1 MNAVEQTAVSR
12 RTALDLKRTHP
23 LPPLNALRAFD
34 ALARCG
40 SLRAAAQDL
49 GVVPGAVR
57 QQLQSLEDYF
67 GTPLFN
73 RDAGRVILNAAGMRF
88 ADAVGIAFAIIS
100 RAAEEVQ
107 QRDRKTRLRLGV
119 PMPMA
124 LSWMMPRL
132 PRIHADLPT
141 LEIDV
146 VPVSITRTLA
156 DAPDLDA
163 MIAGGEYR
171 PLPDIAATAF
181 MVDAF
186 GPVSSP
192 AGLAPL
198 GTDLDGWLE
207 GATALV
213 ARDVPYLWDDWFRE
227 SGTRPSR
234 FVKRIEI
241 DDLTLAIG
249 AAKAGLGVTIAPR
262 ASIALELASGELRAP
277 FGFVSRPFGFRLC
290 CRAADRKSKA
300 IGLLSDWLVEEGQA
314 ADRI

>member
-1 MNAVEQTAVSR
+1 MN
-12 RTALDLKRTHP
+12 LKHP
-23 LPPLNALRAFD
+23 LPPLNALRAYD

-57 QQLQSLEDYF
+57 QQLQSLEEYF
-67 GTPLFN
+67 GEALFI
-73 RDAGRVILNAAGMRF
+73 RKGGRVTLNAAGLRF
-88 ADAVGIAFAIIS
+88 ADAVGIAFAIVS
-100 RAAEEVQ
+100 RAAEEIQ
-107 QRDRKTRLRLGV
+107 RRDRKMRLRLGV

-124 LSWMMPRL
+124 LSWLMPRL
-132 PRIHADLPT
+132 PRIHSDLRD

-146 VPVSITRTLA
+146 VPVAITRTLA

-163 MIAGGEYR
+163 IIAGGEYR

-192 AGLAPL
+192 AGPAPS
-198 GTDLDGWLE
+198 GTDLDEWLAN
-207 GATALV
+207 ATALV

-227 SGTRPSR
+227 SGTRPTR
-234 FVKRIEI
+234 FLKRVEIE
-241 DDLTLAIG
+241 DLTLAIG

-262 ASIALELASGELRAP
+262 ASIEMELAAGVLTAH
-277 FGFVSRPFGFRLC
+277 FGFAIRPIGFRLC
-290 CRAADRKSKA
+290 CRAADRKSRA
-300 IGLLSDWLVEEGQA
+300 ISLLADWLRREGKA
-314 ADRI
+314 ADPA

>member
-1 MNAVEQTAVSR
+1 LN
-12 RTALDLKRTHP
+12 LKHP

-40 SLRAAAQDL
+40 SMRAAAQDL

-57 QQLQSLEDYF
+57 QQLQSLEEYF
-67 GTPLFN
+67 GAPLFI
-73 RDAGRVILNAAGMRF
+73 RKGGRVTLNAAGLRF
-88 ADAVGIAFAIIS
+88 ADAVGIAFAIVS

-124 LSWMMPRL
+124 LSWLMPRL
-132 PRIHADLPT
+132 PRIHSDLRD

-146 VPVSITRTLA
+146 VPVAVTRTLA

-192 AGLAPL
+192 SCLAPPEA
-198 GTDLDGWLE
+198 DLASWLE
-207 GATALV
+207 NATALV

-234 FVKRIEI
+234 FLKRVEI

-249 AAKAGLGVTIAPR
+249 AAKAGLGVTLAPC
-262 ASIALELASGELRAP
+262 ASIEMELASGVLTAP
-277 FGFVSRPFGFRLC
+277 FGFAFRPVGFRLC
-290 CRAADRKSKA
+290 CRVADRKSKA
-300 IGLLSDWLVEEGQA
+300 IGLLADWLLREGQA
-314 ADRI
+314 ADPA

>member
-1 MNAVEQTAVSR
+1 MHQ
-12 RTALDLKRTHP
+12 KRP

-40 SLRAAAQDL
+40 SLRAAALDL

-57 QQLQSLEDYF
+57 QQLQSLEEYF
-67 GTPLFN
+67 GAALFIRKGGRVTLN
-73 RDAGRVILNAAGMRF
+73 VAGRRF
-88 ADAVGIAFAIIS
+88 ADAVGVAFTIVS

-119 PMPMA
+119 PMPMSV
-124 LSWMMPRL
+124 SWMMPRL
-132 PRIHADLPT
+132 PRIHNDLRD

-146 VPVSITRTLA
+146 VSVAVTRTLA
-156 DAPDLDA
+156 STPDLDA

-192 AGLAPL
+192 SRP
-198 GTDLDGWLE
+198 TLDDGSLPDWLE
-207 GATALV
+207 NATALV

-234 FVKRIEI
+234 FLKRVEI
-241 DDLTLAIG
+241 DDLTLALG
-249 AAKAGLGVTIAPR
+249 AARAGLGVTVAPR
-262 ASIALELASGELRAP
+262 ASIERELASGELTAP
-277 FGFVSRPFGFRLC
+277 FGFVSRPVGYRLC
-290 CRAADRKSKA
+290 CRVADHKSKA
-300 IGLLSDWLVEEGQA
+300 IALLADWLIRECQA
-314 ADRI
+314 TDST